1 MADSPVA
8 RILGGSQPSGPIESV
23 YGGVESLYASFGL
36 MSGDGAEAKRFV
48 FGNLVGS
55 GIVFALKPSFAFAS
69 NGEPRPWSLL
79 NPQSPSKTA
88 LPWWMPGL
96 AFGFFSGFLV

>member
-1 MADSPVA
+1 MDAPVS
-8 RILGGSQPSGPIESV
+8 RIIDGPSSGPLEKV
-23 YGGVESLYASFGL
+23 YDGLEGLYDAFGL
-36 MSGDGAEAKRFV
+36 MNSDGAEAKRFV

-55 GIVFALKPSFAFAS
+55 GIVFALKPQFAFTS
-69 NGEPRPWSLL
+69 SGEPRPWSLL
-79 NPQSPSKTA
+79 NPQSPAKTA

>member
-1 MADSPVA
+1 MTEGIVDRVLRGPQEGPVGKA
-8 RILGGSQPSGPIESV
+8 WAAIESG
-23 YGGVESLYASFGL
+23 YDSLGL
-36 MSGDGAEAKRFV
+36 MTGASAPAKRFI

-55 GIVFALKPSFAFAS
+55 GLVLAIQPSFAYS
-69 NGEPRPWSLL
+69 KGKQRPWALT
-79 NPQSPSKTA
+79 NPGAPNKTA